1 MVGKFGNEDAIG
13 KRVRDWGTDKEY
25 KKLTTIRLAKKF
37 VLKFKIL
44 SSFAVEGIAVD

>member
-1 MVGKFGNEDAIG
+1 MVGKFDNEDAIG

-25 KKLTTIRLAKKF
+25 KKLTIRLAKKF

-44 SSFAVEGIAVD
+44 SSSAVEGIAVD